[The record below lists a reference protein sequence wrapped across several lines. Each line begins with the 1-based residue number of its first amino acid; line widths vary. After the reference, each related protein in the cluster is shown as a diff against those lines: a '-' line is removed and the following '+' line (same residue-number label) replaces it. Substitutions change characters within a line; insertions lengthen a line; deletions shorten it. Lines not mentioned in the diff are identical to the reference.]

1 MATNLRVSEERG
13 SSSALKNWLSAF
25 HAARSEAWGDTTG
38 YLFILPA
45 VALFAIFGAW
55 PVIRGLELAFTDYRY
70 LIVDHSP
77 FVGIRN
83 FVEMAKDTDFRE
95 AFQRSLYFT
104 AWYLPPNIILPLILA
119 SLIARVRNG
128 TLAATY
134 RVTSYLPVVLP
145 TSVAILLWSE
155 LFNSQFGYI
164 NVFIKNVLHL
174 SIQPAWLSDPKLII
188 PTMAMASVWKHMGSN
203 TLLFLVGMYN
213 IPGEVY
219 ESASIDGAGGFQ
231 QWRHITL
238 PLIRPMLVLVL
249 VLSAEILSGT
259 QEALILFNG
268 GGPQNAAMTAGVYAY
283 LTAFRIG
290 DMRWGY
296 AAAINLTMG
305 VFHMIIAATVFKLV
319 GTDRTHG

>member
-1 MATNLRVSEERG
+1 MALGRDDAGRGTSGAVSRWVTAWRTSRHEV
-13 SSSALKNWLSAF
+13 
-25 HAARSEAWGDTTG
+25 WGDTTG

-45 VALFAIFGAW
+45 TALFLIFGAW
-55 PVIRGLELAFTDYRY
+55 PVIRGLTLAFTDYRY
-70 LIVDHSP
+70 LIVDHAP
-77 FVGIRN
+77 FVGLGN
-83 FVEMAKDTDFRE
+83 FVEMARDPDFWA
-95 AFQRSLYFT
+95 AFKRSLLFT
-104 AWYLPPNIILPLILA
+104 LWYVPPNIILPLILA
-119 SLIARVRNG
+119 SLIARVRG
-128 TLAATY
+128 GRTAATY
-134 RVTSYLPVVLP
+134 RVAAYLPVVLP

-174 SIQPAWLSDPKLII
+174 PIQPAWFSDPNLII
-188 PTMAMASVWKHMGSN
+188 PSMAMASVWKHMGTN

-219 ESASIDGAGGFQ
+219 ESAAIDGAGSLQ
-231 QWRHITL
+231 QWRYITL

-268 GGPQNAAMTAGVYAY
+268 GGPQDAAMTAGVYAY

-296 AAAINLTMG
+296 AAAMNLTMG
-305 VFHMIIAATVFKLV
+305 IFHMLIAVAVFKLV
-319 GTDRTHG
+319 GSERTHG